1 MMKCKTDLR
10 RWLKLSL
17 AATTLVSGCRGPV
30 QRFSAWRDSKDTA
43 YFQSFAHQIEYPDVA
58 SVGDPDATGIP
69 LPLAITNP
77 AELPAWEL
85 SLQEAV
91 QTSLRK
97 SDVLRSLGGSVVQ
110 GTATVQTTLDPGLTE
125 SNPQA
130 GIEAALSAFD
140 AQTATQLFW
149 GKNDR
154 PNNQQFA
161 GFIPPAFQQT
171 TGNYINGVSKTTATG
186 GVFTLS
192 SNVIYDRNNNP
203 NQNFPS
209 SFSGF
214 LQAGV
219 RQPLMQGSGL
229 TYNRIAGPTQY
240 GSGQFVNPQIGV
252 YNGVLIARVN
262 MDISLADFENGV
274 IKLVNDIETAY
285 WELYFAYRALDAQVT
300 GRENALRTWQ
310 RINELKK
317 VSARGGEADA
327 EAQARSQYY
336 LFDSQVNDA
345 LAGPQGLY
353 TAEQRLRYLMGVA
366 ASDGRLIKPTD
377 LPLQA
382 EVNVDWFRAVADAT
396 TQRVEVRRQKW
407 TVKRREMEL
416 LASRLNRR
424 ARLDL
429 VSQYRWRGLG
439 DHLIGSRNP
448 DNSFE
453 SLAQNVTEG
462 NFQEWQAGMEWSYNV
477 GLRQASSGVRNA
489 QLNLVRENSLLK
501 EIELKISH
509 DLSNAYR
516 QMDRSFAQVQT
527 NYNRVAAD
535 TLQVEVL
542 RNRYERGLIN
552 INILLLAQQQLAT
565 STSSYYRSLT
575 DYMLAMRDFH
585 REKGSLL
592 GYNQVQLSEA
602 GYSGDAYRDAYQK
615 GRDYTPFA
623 PGIRVQNVEPG
634 PFSAGPFDPT
644 AVGEELPA
652 PLMTEPDITT
662 TIEADNQ

>member
-1 MMKCKTDLR
+1 MKSKTDLR
-10 RWLKLSL
+10 HWLKLSL

-43 YFQSFAHQIEYPDVA
+43 YFQSFAQQIEYPDVA

-69 LPLAITNP
+69 LPLAIANP
-77 AELPAWEL
+77 AELPAWDL

-91 QTSLRK
+91 QTALRS

-110 GTATVQTTLDPGLTE
+110 NPTTSQTTLDPGLIE
-125 SNPQA
+125 SNPLT

-140 AQTATQLFW
+140 AQTSTQLFW
-149 GKNDR
+149 AKSDR

-161 GFIPPAFQQT
+161 GFIPPAFQGT
-171 TGNYINGVSKTTATG
+171 TGNYINNVTKMTATG
-186 GVFTLS
+186 TQFSLG
-192 SNVIYDRNNNP
+192 SNVVYDRNNNP

-209 SFSGF
+209 SFTGF

-229 TYNRIAGPTQY
+229 TFNRIAGPTPFQ
-240 GSGQFVNPQIGV
+240 SGQLGNPQIGQ

-262 MDISLADFENGV
+262 MDVSLADFERG
-274 IKLVNDIETAY
+274 IITLVNDVETAY
-285 WELYFAYRALDAQVT
+285 WELYFSYRSLDAQVT

-345 LAGPQGLY
+345 LAGPQGLF
-353 TAEQRLRYLMGVA
+353 TAEQQLRYLMGIA

-407 TVKRREMEL
+407 TIKRREMEL

-439 DHLIGSRNP
+439 DHLIGARNA

-453 SLAQNVTEG
+453 SLAQNITEG

-477 GLRQASSGVRNA
+477 GLRQASAGVRNA

-501 EIELKISH
+501 ELELKISH
-509 DLSNAYR
+509 DLSNAHR

-592 GYNQVQLSEA
+592 GYNQVQLTEA
-602 GYSGDAYRDAYQK
+602 GYSGEAYRDAYQK
-615 GRDYTPFA
+615 GRDYTPFD
-623 PGIRVQNVEPG
+623 PSVRIKNIEPG
-634 PFSAGPFDPT
+634 PFSTGPFDPT

-652 PLMTEPDITT
+652 PMMTEPEITT
-662 TIEADNQ
+662 ATEVANP

>member
-1 MMKCKTDLR
+1 
-10 RWLKLSL
+10 
-17 AATTLVSGCRGPV
+17 VS
-30 QRFSAWRDSKDTA
+30 RFAAWRDSKDTA

-58 SVGDPDATGIP
+58 SFAEPQATDIP
-69 LPLAITNP
+69 LPYAITNP
-77 AELPAWEL
+77 AELPAWDL
-85 SLQEAV
+85 TLQEAV
-91 QTSLRK
+91 QSALRS

-110 GTATVQTTLDPGLTE
+110 STATSQTTLDPGLIE
-125 SNPQA
+125 SNPLN
-130 GIEAALSAFD
+130 GIEAALAAFD
-140 AQTATQLFW
+140 AQTSTQLFW
-149 GKNDR
+149 AKNDR

-171 TGNYINGVSKTTATG
+171 TGNYVNNVTKMTATG
-186 GVFTLS
+186 AQFSLG

-214 LQAGV
+214 LQAGM

-229 TYNRIAGPTQY
+229 TFNRIAGPTPFQT
-240 GSGQFVNPQIGV
+240 GQLGNPQIGQ

-262 MDISLADFENGV
+262 MDVSLADFEKG
-274 IKLVNDIETAY
+274 IITLVDDVETAY
-285 WELYFAYRALDAQVT
+285 WELYFAYRSLDAQVT

-327 EAQARSQYY
+327 EAQSRSQYY

-345 LAGPQGLY
+345 LAGQQGLY

-366 ASDGRLIKPTD
+366 ASDGRLIKPMD
-377 LPLQA
+377 QPLQA

-407 TVKRREMEL
+407 TIKRREMEL

-439 DHLIGSRNP
+439 DHLIGARNP

-477 GLRQASSGVRNA
+477 GLRQASAGVRNA
-489 QLNLVRENSLLK
+489 QLNLVRDNNLLK

-509 DLSNAYR
+509 DLSNAHR

-527 NYNRVAAD
+527 NYNRIAAD
-535 TLQVEVL
+535 TLQVDVL

-552 INILLLAQQQLAT
+552 INFLLQAQQQLAT
-565 STSSYYRSLT
+565 STSSYHRSLA

-592 GYNQVQLSEA
+592 GYNQVQLTEA
-602 GYSGDAYRDAYQK
+602 GYSGGAYRDAYES
-615 GRDYTPFA
+615 GRNYTPRDSTD
-623 PGIRVQNVEPG
+623 RVKNVEPG
-634 PFSAGPFDPT
+634 PITAGPFDPS
-644 AVGEELPA
+644 AIGEELPA
-652 PLMTEPDITT
+652 PTFAEPVITP
-662 TIEADNQ
+662 EPEDANP